1 MLSLTRR
8 LLTSRKPLS
17 RFSTLLIPT
26 PNSPSSDLGPLLSAS
41 SYLPSPVDILQ
52 ICSSKNS
59 ENVISEIQNITP
71 SSVVNSIFLNDIK
84 GMEDYCHF
92 HCLDEIKKFV
102 YENKN
107 KYTHVVMG
115 NGNLSKEILPRL
127 SSANDSQ
134 CISDIISI
142 LDHERFQRP
151 IYAGNAVSTVK
162 VNRQSSSGKN
172 ETCIK
177 IFIKKNF

>member
-17 RFSTLLIPT
+17 RFSTLIIPS
-26 PNSPSSDLGPLLSAS
+26 PNSPSSDLGALLSAS
-41 SYLPSPVDILQ
+41 SSLPSPVDILQ
-52 ICSSKNS
+52 VCSSENS
-59 ENVISEIQNITP
+59 ENVISEIQSITP
-71 SSVVNSIFLNDIK
+71 CSNVNSIFVNNID
-84 GMEDYCHF
+84 GMEDNCHF

-102 YENKN
+102 SENKD

-127 SSANDSQ
+127 ACANDSQ

-142 LDHERFQRP
+142 LDYERFQRP
-151 IYAGNAVSTVK
+151 IYAGNAISTVK
-162 VNRQSSSGKN
+162 VERQSTSGKN
-172 ETCIK
+172 
-177 IFIKKNF
+177 